1 MENRVIG
8 RTKEKKRL
16 RELFESGRPEFVA
29 IYGRRRVG
37 KTFLIRQM
45 FENDFVFDLAGLA
58 NSNTEKQLL
67 NFNVTIKQLNG
78 QGFEWAENWLFA
90 FEQLKMLIQKSQ
102 KERKVV
108 FIDEIPWLDTPY
120 SGFISALEHFWNGWA
135 CSRDDLMLVVC
146 GSATSWIMNKLINNH
161 GGLHNRLTATIH
173 LQPFTLSEVELYLK
187 SQEIEYSRYQIA
199 ECYMIMGGI
208 PYYLS
213 KLKRGV
219 SLSQNIDNLFF
230 ERDAE
235 LKSEFKNLYASL
247 FKDATEYV
255 KVVEALSKK
264 TKGLTRNEIL
274 EVTKQQSGGTFS
286 EIMKNLE
293 SCGFIRKYSLPTK
306 RKREVL
312 YQLLDF
318 YTLFY
323 FKHLEK
329 FDEQDEHFWTNSVS
343 TPQRS
348 AWAGYAFEMLA
359 LLHTKEIKRVLG
371 ISGVQTAIF
380 AWRSEHSKPAAQV
393 DLVID
398 RKDGIVNL
406 CEIKF
411 SQTQFAIDQEY
422 EENLR
427 NKMAAFKA
435 ETKTR
440 KAVHLLMLTTFGL
453 SKNKYFSIAQ
463 KEVVLDDLF

>member
-135 CSRDDLMLVVC
+135 CSRDDLMLLVC